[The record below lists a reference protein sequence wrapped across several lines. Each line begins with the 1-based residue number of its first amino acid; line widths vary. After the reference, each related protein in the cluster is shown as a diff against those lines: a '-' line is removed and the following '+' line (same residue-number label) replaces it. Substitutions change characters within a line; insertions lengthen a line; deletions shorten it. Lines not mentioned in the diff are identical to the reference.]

1 MNHKLYG
8 GPVSGRFA
16 TAGLSAGTRSLPHGL
31 VTVSNPCPTAGFQL
45 SCASSRPPA
54 AHLSLGLPALCGEVW
69 VCPAPADPSS
79 GAGPGTEC
87 PRLAFWCLRASRGRA
102 RADRCR
108 AGPARESGAGFFPW
122 NRFILGPP
130 SLLLYMVPGLDAP
143 ELGGARA
150 RGRGSPVL
158 LPRVTPAG
166 VGLPQLGG
174 EHPDDVDEE
183 DEVEL
188 RERGRAASRG
198 CSPAGRGAR
207 TRGPTALPGL
217 CSAAASPGGSLGP
230 QVPHLD
236 QDGDRLPLRPCGCDP
251 GVQGSFYWSPSGPRP
266 WGREPTPPPSP
277 VATLLTTM
285 EARMGTWMIHFLFPE
300 LKSQHLGEVEASA
313 PSPPVPALSLPTE
326 MPQSWSSLTL
336 LLRTQDRGVSGVARP
351 EAALRGL
358 F

>member
-1 MNHKLYG
+1 MPPQGRPL
-8 GPVSGRFA
+8 PTCPSDSLLFAERSGFVPPLQTPA
-16 TAGLSAGTRSLPHGL
+16 LVQGLAPSAPGWLSGASGHPEAGREPIAAARGQPGSQALGFSLGTGS
-31 VTVSNPCPTAGFQL
+31 
-45 SCASSRPPA
+45 
-54 AHLSLGLPALCGEVW
+54 SLGLHLCFCTWCRGWTPLSSE
-69 VCPAPADPSS
+69 AP
-79 GAGPGTEC
+79 GHG
-87 PRLAFWCLRASRGRA
+87 
-102 RADRCR
+102 
-108 AGPARESGAGFFPW
+108 
-122 NRFILGPP
+122 
-130 SLLLYMVPGLDAP
+130 GL
-143 ELGGARA
+143 
-150 RGRGSPVL
+150 GSPVL
-158 LPRVTPAG
+158 LPRVTAAG

-188 RERGRAASRG
+188 WERGRAASRG

-207 TRGPTALPGL
+207 TRGPTAPPGL

-313 PSPPVPALSLPTE
+313 PSLLSPP
-326 MPQSWSSLTL
+326 
-336 LLRTQDRGVSGVARP
+336 
-351 EAALRGL
+351 
-358 F
+358 

>member
-1 MNHKLYG
+1 MPHGRVSAELCLLKAARCP
-8 GPVSGRFA
+8 PVPRTPCSLRRGL
-16 TAGLSAGTRSLPHGL
+16 GLSRPCRPQLWCGAWHRVPPVGFLVPQGIQGPGESRSLPRG
-31 VTVSNPCPTAGFQL
+31 
-45 SCASSRPPA
+45 ASQGVRR
-54 AHLSLGLPALCGEVW
+54 W
-69 VCPAPADPSS
+69 VFPLEQVHPWASIFAFVH
-79 GAGPGTEC
+79 GAGV
-87 PRLAFWCLRASRGRA
+87 GR
-102 RADRCR
+102 
-108 AGPARESGAGFFPW
+108 
-122 NRFILGPP
+122 
-130 SLLLYMVPGLDAP
+130 P

-150 RGRGSPVL
+150 RGLGSPVL
-158 LPRVTPAG
+158 LPRVTAAG

-188 RERGRAASRG
+188 WERGRAVSRG

-207 TRGPTALPGL
+207 TRGPTAPPGL

-277 VATLLTTM
+277 VASLLTTM

-313 PSPPVPALSLPTE
+313 PSPPVPALSRPTE